1 MDICIFLRGIY
12 MGQYKNKTYPL
23 RLDNELMEKIRIIA
37 NKEDRPISKQIE
49 RVIREYVKIYEQ
61 EHGEIQIDETN

>member
-1 MDICIFLRGIY
+1 

-61 EHGEIQIDETN
+61 EHGTIQIDDSN